1 MSLLRSSSIYLGS
14 SLISKAVPFIL
25 LPFLTN
31 SLTKYEFGLLSLFLV
46 VNTFFIALIGM
57 GMHVNV
63 TKYFHSTSNKIM
75 AVINGNLIVVLIVT
89 SSISLIVIF
98 VASKLTDELFS
109 VPVTYLYVLPF
120 LSVFNVINNIFLA
133 VLRNQQKV
141 FLYATYELI
150 SAVIVLFGTITLLL
164 NTDLGWRSQIVSMLL
179 AGLVM
184 SILGMYYLIN
194 NNLLRIKPIR
204 IIQQK
209 ILHISLPLIPHAVGG
224 IIISLSDRI
233 FIERM
238 IGVEEVGIYSIGYSF
253 GALLSLFTDAF
264 VKAWN
269 PWFFKVLSAPDS
281 ITKWKVVKYTYQYIV
296 GVFVLGGVLSF
307 LSIIIMPLI
316 IQEEFIGANEY
327 VLWVALGYAFH
338 GIYKIFFPYLVLIN
352 RTTYLAFSTTLSA
365 LINLLLNYLLI
376 LKYGA
381 VGAAYATIAAFALSA
396 LLVFI
401 YQYKHYPMPWFI
413 RYAR

>member
-1 MSLLRSSSIYLGS
+1 
-14 SLISKAVPFIL
+14 
-25 LPFLTN
+25 
-31 SLTKYEFGLLSLFLV
+31 
-46 VNTFFIALIGM
+46 
-57 GMHVNV
+57 
-63 TKYFHSTSNKIM
+63 
-75 AVINGNLIVVLIVT
+75 
-89 SSISLIVIF
+89 
-98 VASKLTDELFS
+98 
-109 VPVTYLYVLPF
+109 
-120 LSVFNVINNIFLA
+120 
-133 VLRNQQKV
+133 
-141 FLYATYELI
+141 
-150 SAVIVLFGTITLLL
+150 
-164 NTDLGWRSQIVSMLL
+164 MLL

-269 PWFFKVLSAPDS
+269 PWFFKVLSDPDA
-281 ITKWKVVKYTYQYIV
+281 ITKSRVVKYTYQYIMC
-296 GVFVLGGVLSF
+296 VFVLGGVLSF